1 MIQIKK
7 GRMYNRITNKNNVKR
22 KEKMM
27 GNHELIKEKEKKF
40 SWKKGIGYALINGG
54 NTLGALFV
62 SYVTY
67 FATDSL
73 FLSAASIGMVL
84 AFSRVF
90 DGITDLLAG
99 AIIDRT
105 QTRWG
110 KARPFILIGFLYW
123 AAVVAMFSTPDISNT
138 GKLIW
143 IFITYNLNSAVF
155 GTLVGTSVA
164 TLLRRMIVDENAR
177 IKTLTMSSLLVN
189 IAAVVVSIALPTLIA
204 NTNNSPAGWRKLAI
218 IFAVVGCVIDIIAFL
233 CCREYTEEELA
244 ALGIIRKDDKQ
255 EKPTFKEYIQ
265 AITKNKYLLNY
276 VAQYSLAMLA
286 MGLFNGAGT
295 YYFATNLGNLALMSM
310 VSLVSLA
317 SYPLFLVYPKIIE
330 KVGPITFT
338 RICFLLGA
346 AGNLAR
352 AFVGDNTILLCVT
365 TFFCGFLLTGINLT
379 GNEIT
384 IQCMDYSYLKNGIRA
399 EAIYSALTGFTYKF
413 WMGISSAVMG
423 VILGIAHYNG
433 ALATQ
438 PASAKFAINFMYNL
452 FPAIVGFILFFT
464 FKTIRVI
471 EENERLRAEM
481 LKEENQ

>member
-1 MIQIKK
+1 MDMWVIQIKK
-7 GRMYNRITNKNNVKR
+7 ERMYNGITNKNNVKR

-123 AAVVAMFSTPDISNT
+123 VAVVAMFATPDISNT

-164 TLLRRMIVDENAR
+164 TLLRRMVVDDIDNEFFVC
-177 IKTLTMSSLLVN
+177 KYCSSCSKYC
-189 IAAVVVSIALPTLIA
+189 IT
-204 NTNNSPAGWRKLAI
+204 
-218 IFAVVGCVIDIIAFL
+218 DIN
-233 CCREYTEEELA
+233 C
-244 ALGIIRKDDKQ
+244 
-255 EKPTFKEYIQ
+255 
-265 AITKNKYLLNY
+265 
-276 VAQYSLAMLA
+276 
-286 MGLFNGAGT
+286 
-295 YYFATNLGNLALMSM
+295 
-310 VSLVSLA
+310 
-317 SYPLFLVYPKIIE
+317 
-330 KVGPITFT
+330 
-338 RICFLLGA
+338 
-346 AGNLAR
+346 
-352 AFVGDNTILLCVT
+352 
-365 TFFCGFLLTGINLT
+365 
-379 GNEIT
+379 
-384 IQCMDYSYLKNGIRA
+384 
-399 EAIYSALTGFTYKF
+399 
-413 WMGISSAVMG
+413 
-423 VILGIAHYNG
+423 
-433 ALATQ
+433 
-438 PASAKFAINFMYNL
+438 
-452 FPAIVGFILFFT
+452 
-464 FKTIRVI
+464 
-471 EENERLRAEM
+471 
-481 LKEENQ
+481 

>member
-1 MIQIKK
+1 
-7 GRMYNRITNKNNVKR
+7 
-22 KEKMM
+22 
-27 GNHELIKEKEKKF
+27 
-40 SWKKGIGYALINGG
+40 
-54 NTLGALFV
+54 
-62 SYVTY
+62 
-67 FATDSL
+67 
-73 FLSAASIGMVL
+73 
-84 AFSRVF
+84 
-90 DGITDLLAG
+90 
-99 AIIDRT
+99 
-105 QTRWG
+105 
-110 KARPFILIGFLYW
+110 
-123 AAVVAMFSTPDISNT
+123 MF
-138 GKLIW
+138 
-143 IFITYNLNSAVF
+143 
-155 GTLVGTSVA
+155 
-164 TLLRRMIVDENAR
+164 
-177 IKTLTMSSLLVN
+177 VN
-189 IAAVVVSIALPTLIA
+189 IAAVVVSIVLPTLIA

-218 IFAVVGCVIDIIAFL
+218 IFAAVGCVIDIIAFL

-244 ALGIIRKDDKQ
+244 ALGIIRKDEKQ

-295 YYFATNLGNLALMSM
+295 YYFATNLGNLALMSTI
-310 VSLVSLA
+310 SLVSLA
-317 SYPLFLVYPKIIE
+317 SYPLFLIYPKIIE
-330 KVGPITFT
+330 RVGPIMFT
-338 RICFLLGA
+338 RICFLIGA
-346 AGNLAR
+346 VGNLAR

-413 WMGISSAVMG
+413 WMGVSSAVMG

-438 PASAKFAINFMYNL
+438 PESAKFAINFMYNL
-452 FPAIVGFILFFT
+452 FPAFVGFILFFT

>member
-1 MIQIKK
+1 
-7 GRMYNRITNKNNVKR
+7 
-22 KEKMM
+22 M
-27 GNHELIKEKEKKF
+27 GNQTLVKEKEEKF

-90 DGITDLLAG
+90 DGVTDLLAG

-105 QTRWG
+105 QTKWG
-110 KARPFILIGFLYW
+110 KARPYILIGFLYW
-123 AAVVAMFSTPDISNT
+123 AAVVALFATPDITNT

-155 GTLVGTSVA
+155 GTLMGTSVA
-164 TLLRRMIVDENAR
+164 TLLRRMVIDENAR
-177 IKTLTMSSLLVN
+177 IKTLTMSSLFVN

-204 NTNNSPAGWRKLAI
+204 NTNNSTTGWRNLALA
-218 IFAVVGCVIDIIAFL
+218 FAAVGCVIDIIAFL
-233 CCREYTEEELA
+233 CCREYTEEELV
-244 ALGIIRKDDKQ
+244 ALGIIRKNEKQ
-255 EKPTFKEYIQ
+255 DKPTFKEYIR
-265 AITKNKYLLNY
+265 AIVKNKYLLNY
-276 VAQYSLAMLA
+276 IAQYSLAMLA

-295 YYFATNLGNLALMSM
+295 YYFATNLGDLSLMSAI
-310 VSLVSLA
+310 SLVSLA

-330 KVGPITFT
+330 KVGPIMFT
-338 RICFLLGA
+338 RICFLIGA
-346 AGNLAR
+346 VGNIAR
-352 AFVGDNTILLCVT
+352 AFVGGNMVLLCIT

-413 WMGISSAVMG
+413 WMGVSSAVMG
-423 VILGIAHYNG
+423 FILAVAHYDG
-433 ALATQ
+433 ALTTQ
-438 PASAKFAINFMYNL
+438 PASAHFAINFMYNI
-452 FPAIVGFILFFT
+452 FPAIAGFILFFT
-464 FKTIRVI
+464 FKTIRVK
-471 EENERLRAEM
+471 EENDRLRAEM
-481 LKEENQ
+481 LKEEGLNA